1 MFTSRCVCASNCAY
15 TCASVLKLGTG
26 IYTRRFGRQ
35 VHDYSRDNGGST
47 SVLAP
52 GLTLWMTYLLIC
64 KKEACP
70 SQTEVCTSWRC
81 ETTKSSTGNLRL
93 RTTCP
98 CCSSFFGS
106 VMIYI
111 NCRDLTPRRALYS
124 PRLVLALYVVVYCGV
139 QHDGVGR
146 ELSESRVTDG
156 GYNPRT
162 VFGTATFLSCVGR
175 ANRRAPW
182 RQCVINRYG
191 VVVALTDQLLPP
203 KLPATLGAAAHQ
215 PVTLACLYASFTHAS
230 GTVWTIPYGDDYEAQ
245 ARREAASET

>member
-1 MFTSRCVCASNCAY
+1 VRRQRVLRAASLLARLRRVWSGRVGCSPHLPLLYYLQYHALLVSERLSEQCRCFCVGRRKTETALMFTSRCVCACNCAY

-70 SQTEVCTSWRC
+70 SQAEVCTSWRC
-81 ETTKSSTGNLRL
+81 ETTKFSTGNLRL

-106 VMIYI
+106 VICHDIYS
-111 NCRDLTPRRALYS
+111 L
-124 PRLVLALYVVVYCGV
+124 RL
-139 QHDGVGR
+139 
-146 ELSESRVTDG
+146 
-156 GYNPRT
+156 
-162 VFGTATFLSCVGR
+162 FFICV
-175 ANRRAPW
+175 
-182 RQCVINRYG
+182 
-191 VVVALTDQLLPP
+191 
-203 KLPATLGAAAHQ
+203 
-215 PVTLACLYASFTHAS
+215 
-230 GTVWTIPYGDDYEAQ
+230 
-245 ARREAASET
+245 